1 MTDLQYFEKWE
12 VVRMENKEMLRRI
25 DVILLEE
32 QKKSFPTLAVPG
44 VSSNNDFIRINPA
57 PNTKQAYL
65 EKVSSMLDVN
75 VFIEQ
80 ATYYINNGF
89 KSKPPQLQTFGKSA

>member
-1 MTDLQYFEKWE
+1 MGSSQDGEQGN
-12 VVRMENKEMLRRI
+12 V
-25 DVILLEE
+25 EE
-32 QKKSFPTLAVPG
+32 DRCYSIGRAEEIFSSLAVPG

>member
-44 VSSNNDFIRINPA
+44 RVRKNIFWLV
-57 PNTKQAYL
+57 T
-65 EKVSSMLDVN
+65 
-75 VFIEQ
+75 
-80 ATYYINNGF
+80 
-89 KSKPPQLQTFGKSA
+89 QLLRMKSAAIFFRQDNNIFHLT